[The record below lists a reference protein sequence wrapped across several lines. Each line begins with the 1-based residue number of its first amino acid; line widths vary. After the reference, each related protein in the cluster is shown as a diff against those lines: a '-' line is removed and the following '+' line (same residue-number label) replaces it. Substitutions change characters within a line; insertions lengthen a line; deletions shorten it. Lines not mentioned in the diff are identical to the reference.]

1 MKKLIVAAL
10 ALSASQVFA
19 AAAITDNEI
28 CKGLA
33 ATKATIGE
41 GSGAVVTAA
50 DVVFIRTGFE
60 FQCSN
65 NVFLYAEENSPTLLT
80 VGSASAKGNQYFG
93 GSSNGGAI
101 TAINKCPDTGCT
113 KTEAQ
118 SGAST
123 AAGS

>member
-1 MKKLIVAAL
+1 MKKLIVIAL

-19 AAAITDNEI
+19 QAITDNAV
-28 CKGLA
+28 CKGVA
-33 ATKATIGE
+33 STKATIGG
-41 GSGAVVTAA
+41 GSGNVVETPT
-50 DVVFIRTGFE
+50 FIRTGFE

-65 NVFLYAEENSPTLLT
+65 NVFLYAAENTATLLT

-101 TAINKCPDTGCT
+101 TGIGKCAADPCT
-113 KTEAQ
+113 ATDAQ
-118 SGAST
+118 NGAET